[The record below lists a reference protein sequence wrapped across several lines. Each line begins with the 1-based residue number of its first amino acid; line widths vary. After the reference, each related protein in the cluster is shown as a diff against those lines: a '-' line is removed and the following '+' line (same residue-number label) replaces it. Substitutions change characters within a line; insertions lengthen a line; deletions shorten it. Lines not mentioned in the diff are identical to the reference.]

1 MKKEL
6 GMNKTLALMIL
17 CVLGAT
23 TVTVPLFAD
32 VVTEVS
38 TDIYILPVAELA
50 STKTY
55 PDVITLANER
65 IEVELVPNRGRVL
78 LGLTSLKHEVNFL
91 HRNPTPDPMVLAS
104 GLYGVEFGGYYLS
117 LPWNTRDRQPFDLQF
132 EIKNSDPDTAEVYLS
147 GKDMFVRTLTECW
160 VRMHDD
166 SNVVEIEV
174 EITNTSKRSAKEFD
188 FRDFSLFTVDTPGR
202 DGNKLILPVDKTA
215 VIRSEG
221 DWLGEPGTEVDW
233 TPALQ
238 TWGRIHDYYETKSVN
253 ELLHPCA
260 GVYYPELKAACVKFW
275 EGQDF
280 FSGVEAWAWGNSYD
294 RVKGSGPYFGISTTA
309 SKIKLEPQQKIGFR
323 VFFAVLD
330 GLDSEPTA
338 GDLYE
343 RAKVLVK

>member
-1 MKKEL
+1 
-6 GMNKTLALMIL
+6 MNRTLAVMIL
-17 CVLGAT
+17 CVLVAIPA
-23 TVTVPLFAD
+23 TVPLFAD

-50 STKTY
+50 STKTN
-55 PDVITLANER
+55 PDVITLRNGL

-78 LGLTSLKHEVNFL
+78 LGLKSLKHEVNFL
-91 HRNPTPDPMVLAS
+91 HRNLVPDPMVLAS

-132 EIKNSDPDTAEVYLS
+132 EIINPGPDKAEVYLS

-160 VRMHDD
+160 IRLKDD
-166 SNVVEIEV
+166 SNVVEIMV

-202 DGNKLILPVDKTA
+202 DRNMLILPVDKTA
-215 VIRSEG
+215 VIRSENG
-221 DWLGEPGTEVDW
+221 WLGEPGTEIDW
-233 TPALQ
+233 SPALH
-238 TWGRIHDYYETKSVN
+238 TWGRIRDYYEIKAVN
-253 ELLHPCA
+253 ELPHPCV

-275 EGQDF
+275 EAQDLF
-280 FSGVEAWAWGNSYD
+280 TGVEAWAWGNSYD
-294 RVKGSGPYFGISTTA
+294 RVKGSGPYFGISTTT

-330 GLDSEPTA
+330 GLGSEPTA
-338 GDLYE
+338 GDLYD
-343 RAKVLVK
+343 RAKELVK